1 MSICI
6 LEFSY
11 YFRKEV
17 KFVINRILDLMEKNN
32 ITAKQLTNDL
42 EISNSSISDWKKG
55 KGKPSSDAIVKMA
68 EYFNVTTDYLLL
80 GITCNK
86 TNNINLT
93 ENEQEILSLLH
104 KFNERNQIKFISKVE
119 DLADKMLEKENN
131 TD

>member
-104 KFNERNQIKFISKVE
+104 KFNKRNQIKFISKVE

>member
-1 MSICI
+1 MSIYI

-11 YFRKEV
+11 HFRKEV

-32 ITAKQLTNDL
+32 ITAKQLTSDL

-104 KFNERNQIKFISKVE
+104 KFDERNQIKFISKVE
-119 DLADKMLEKENN
+119 DLADKMLEKGK
-131 TD
+131 

>member
-1 MSICI
+1 MSIYI

-11 YFRKEV
+11 HFRKEV

-32 ITAKQLTNDL
+32 ITAKQLTSDL

-104 KFNERNQIKFISKVE
+104 KFNKRNQIKFISKVE
-119 DLADKMLEKENN
+119 DLADKMLEKEND
-131 TD
+131 TE

>member
-104 KFNERNQIKFISKVE
+104 KFNKRNQIKFISKVE
-119 DLADKMLEKENN
+119 DLADKMLEKEND
-131 TD
+131 TE

>member
-1 MSICI
+1 MSIYI

-17 KFVINRILDLMEKNN
+17 KIVINRILDLMKKNN
-32 ITAKQLTNDL
+32 ITAKQLTSDL
-42 EISNSSISDWKKG
+42 EISNSSISDWKRG

-80 GITCNK
+80 GTTCNK

-104 KFNERNQIKFISKVE
+104 KFNKRNQIKFISKVE
-119 DLADKMLEKENN
+119 DLADKMLEKEN
-131 TD
+131 DIE